1 MKKIF
6 SVMVIFVLLA
16 GLPERAKATGDAAVI
31 LPALT
36 MAKDYIL
43 DNASKGVDMVSG
55 QISNMGATIAGKISD
70 MQQSVSI
77 AVATS
82 INDLKNI
89 MVDQNAKAVEA
100 QVQMA
105 ADIQQKEAEARA
117 EEKYLRMPPGVC
129 ESMSASAMASG
140 GRELARTKSAQI
152 NRDIADRNALM
163 PNRATA
169 AMETYKLHINKYC
182 GEADKTLKRCDGS
195 SNMPDADVSVSS
207 LVNGAGPPGSGGSP
221 AFNKEQVEAARTYIN
236 NTNNSLPLPNL
247 TQDLEKTGPG
257 QDYVASKLA
266 DQAKMS
272 LATKPA
278 ADALARNEPM
288 TVGGQKYGAHIKS
301 IWENMEKNGTVIPD
315 SFRKELAANND
326 EASYDFFVKTEVDR
340 RFSNPQWYVE
350 MYGAP
355 PEAVAREQAFMTA
368 LHLHM
373 MQDMTKQ
380 METIGLLL
388 GGLYAEQIRNPQNVQ
403 LLHEKFRAAA
413 GAGSNTGR

>member
-1 MKKIF
+1 
-6 SVMVIFVLLA
+6 MVILA
-16 GLPERAKATGDAAVI
+16 LVAGSPSHATAGGDAAVI
-31 LPALT
+31 LPAISSARDF
-36 MAKDYIL
+36 MVDKISGMGEYI
-43 DNASKGVDMVSG
+43 
-55 QISNMGATIAGKISD
+55 TGKIID

-129 ESMSASAMASG
+129 ESMAASSMASG
-140 GRELARTKSAQI
+140 GRDMARAKSAQI
-152 NRDIADRNALM
+152 NRNIADRNALM

-169 AMETYKLHINKYC
+169 AMETYKQHTEKYC
-182 GEADKTLKRCDGS
+182 GPADQTLGRCKGS
-195 SNMPDADVSVSS
+195 STMPDADISVST
-207 LVNGAGPPGSGGSP
+207 LVNGAGLPGSGSSP
-221 AFNKEQVEAARTYIN
+221 AFTKEQEEAAHKYIN
-236 NTNNSLPLPNL
+236 NVNNSLPLPNL

-278 ADALARNEPM
+278 ADALARNVPA
-288 TVGGQKYGAHIKS
+288 TLNGQKFGAHIKS

-315 SFRKELAANND
+315 NLRRQLAANND
-326 EASYDFFVKTEVDR
+326 EASYDFFVQTEVDR
-340 RFSNPQWYVE
+340 RFSNPQWYIE

-355 PEAVAREQAFMTA
+355 PEAVAREQAFMAA
-368 LHLHM
+368 LQLHM
-373 MQDMTKQ
+373 MHDQAKQ
-380 METIGLLL
+380 LETIGLLL
-388 GGLYAEQIRNPQNVQ
+388 GGLYAEQVRNPQNVQ
-403 LLHEKFRAAA
+403 MLQEKFRAAA